1 MYKIYIIFLVL
12 VYSNWIWSILLN
24 IQCRSRKDV
33 GKIVRSLIIIAIIIS
48 KKMIFIL
55 LNKLKNIFFISKYSF
70 CLIQLTSASL
80 GFNILNIVYT
90 TIILRCSILGS

>member
-33 GKIVRSLIIIAIIIS
+33 GKIVRSLIS

>member
-33 GKIVRSLIIIAIIIS
+33 GKIVRSLIIIAIIS

-55 LNKLKNIFFISKYSF
+55 LYKLKNIFFISKYSF
-70 CLIQLTSASL
+70 CLIQLTSAGL
-80 GFNILNIVYT
+80 GINILNIVNT